1 MATGVTSID
10 RAAAGFMRLRFVRA
24 ISASWVALFALVA
37 ILLVSFSVAVARP
50 DEADKVVA
58 LFTVGVVALLLI
70 PIVGAIFDSLPSR
83 VTAFFGLVA
92 SVVLLLLSVA
102 ILVEAWS
109 DQLHAASMTDYDAIQ
124 NWIGI
129 TVVGLSLPIFAEGVG
144 WSWWQLR
151 VSRSE
156 FLAARGWRPS
166 AWRMLSALRV
176 RMGLP
181 PFISNFGRGRMGLTV
196 IYFLIAILNLGLVA
210 FIFAPAVASYIPR
223 NNTLLTPFFIVG
235 GFLAL
240 PILNIFGAGAFLQ
253 RLASRRATK
262 LYQDA
267 REWDARPPI
276 VFLRAFDQDALKLKA
291 LAIDPLVRLPAGCGE
306 ARTMDEILLEHASPY
321 GPVIAVGDPRNPVP
335 PLGAARIY
343 VSDGGSGWQHIVS
356 SLVQSA
362 NAVVMCPNASEGVN
376 WEIDLLAAAEGRVRV
391 IFIANPELSGPDN
404 MALFAR
410 LGDMPSLGRN
420 QQPIAAFR
428 EPQRG
433 WRVLTTTQQPSVQTY
448 TVALNTALQ
457 ALLGVKGTALK
468 RPRRLRPTR
477 ERHAPPEPATTSR

>member
-1 MATGVTSID
+1 MAAVVTSID
-10 RAAAGFMRLRFVRA
+10 HAAAGFMRLRFVRA

-37 ILLVSFSVAVARP
+37 ILLISFSVAVARP
-50 DEADKVVA
+50 DEADKVIA
-58 LFTVGVVALLLI
+58 LFTFGVVALLLI
-70 PIVGAIFDSLPSR
+70 PIVGALFDSLPSR
-83 VTAFFGLVA
+83 VTALFGLIASALLMLVSFAIVA
-92 SVVLLLLSVA
+92 
-102 ILVEAWS
+102 EALWG
-109 DQLHAASMTDYDAIQ
+109 QLHAASMTDYDAVQ

-129 TVVGLSLPIFAEGVG
+129 TVVSLSLPIFAEGVG

-151 VSRSE
+151 ASRAE

-181 PFISNFGRGRMGLTV
+181 AFISNFGRGRMGLTV

-210 FIFAPAVASYIPR
+210 CIFAPAVASYIPR

-240 PILNIFGAGAFLQ
+240 PILNMLGAGALLQ
-253 RLASRRATK
+253 GLASRRATK

-276 VFLRAFDQDALKLKA
+276 VFLRAFDQDTLKLKA
-291 LAIDPLVRLPAGCGE
+291 RAFDPIVKLPAGCGE

-321 GPVIAVGDPRNPVP
+321 GPVIAIGDPRNPVP

-343 VSDGGSGWQHIVS
+343 VPDAGSGWQQIVS
-356 SLVQSA
+356 SLVQNA
-362 NAVVMCPNASEGVN
+362 NAVVMCPNASEGVE
-376 WEIDLLAAAEGRVRV
+376 WEIDLLAAAGGRVRV
-391 IFIANPELSGPDN
+391 IYIANPELSGHDN
-404 MALFAR
+404 MTLFAR
-410 LGDMPSLGRN
+410 LVDMPSLGRS

-428 EPQRG
+428 EPLRG
-433 WRVLTTTQQPSVQTY
+433 WHVLTTTQRASVQTY

-457 ALLGVKGTALK
+457 VLLGVKGTALK
-468 RPRRLRPTR
+468 RPRRLPHDT
-477 ERHAPPEPATTSR
+477 

>member
-1 MATGVTSID
+1 
-10 RAAAGFMRLRFVRA
+10 MRLRFVRA
-24 ISASWVALFALVA
+24 ISASWVALFVLVA
-37 ILLVSFSVAVARP
+37 VLLVASSVAVVRP
-50 DEADKVVA
+50 DEADKVILLATFGAVA
-58 LFTVGVVALLLI
+58 LILI
-70 PIVGAIFDSLPSR
+70 PIVGALVDSLPSR
-83 VTAFFGLVA
+83 VMGFFGLVA
-92 SVVLLLLSVA
+92 SIVLLLLSFAVIA
-102 ILVEAWS
+102 EASW
-109 DQLHAASMTDYDAIQ
+109 DQLHAASMTDYGAIQ

-144 WSWWQLR
+144 WAWWQLNA
-151 VSRSE
+151 SRAE
-156 FLAARGWRPS
+156 FLAARGWRPP
-166 AWRMLSALRV
+166 AWRMISALRV

-181 PFISNFGRGRMGLTV
+181 AFISNFGRGRMSLTA
-196 IYFLIAILNLGLVA
+196 IYFLIALLNLGLVA

-240 PILNIFGAGAFLQ
+240 PILNVLGAGALLQ

-267 REWDARPPI
+267 RKWDARPPI
-276 VFLRAFDQDALKLKA
+276 VFLRAFDQDALKLQA
-291 LAIDPLVRLPAGCGE
+291 LANDPIVKLPAGCGE

-321 GPVIAVGDPRNPVP
+321 GPVIAIGDPRNPVP

-343 VSDGGSGWQHIVS
+343 VPDAGSGWQHIVS

-362 NAVVMCPNASEGVN
+362 NAVVMCPNASEGVK
-376 WEIDLLAAAEGRVRV
+376 WEIDLLTAAEGRVRV
-391 IFIANPELSGPDN
+391 IYIANPELSGADN
-404 MALFAR
+404 LALFAR
-410 LGDMPSLGRN
+410 LGDMPALGRN

-428 EPQRG
+428 EPQTG
-433 WRVLTTTQQPSVQTY
+433 WRVLTTTRRPSVQTY

-468 RPRRLRPTR
+468 QPRRF
-477 ERHAPPEPATTSR
+477 SRSP